1 MSGAL
6 LAIALVIL
14 GTRLFGLSHL
24 LTSGF
29 IRSALALAVVLIA
42 ALGRTTRFDSPW
54 RSADRTPLF
63 LAAIVARATA
73 RVAAWLLPV
82 GQWDSHGYHLPY
94 VNFALQDHATFGVP
108 DGAPDIS
115 TYPHAI
121 KLLVVALRA
130 LLPDDRLVDLAQI
143 PFAILAAIANA
154 GLSRKVGAH
163 RKAALGAG
171 AAWLVVP
178 GESARA
184 PSCSAASSRSA
195 SRRLRSPMPRS
206 RPRSSRSPCFAI
218 LGVPTTSSC
227 SASRCSAPRSSPAK
241 LWSPPRSST
250 PIRSGWAREIGPLH
264 LPGRNDLREILES
277 GAGAPHLRGPLWARV
292 FASLTSFTAP
302 PVCDMRYTRGLARS
316 SSPR

>member
-29 IRSALALAVVLIA
+29 LGSALALAVVLIA

-63 LAAIVARATA
+63 LAAIVALATA
-73 RVAAWLLPV
+73 LVAAWLLPV
-82 GQWDSHGYHLPY
+82 GQWDSLGYHLPY
-94 VNFALQDHATFGVP
+94 VNFALQDHATVGVP

-143 PFAILAAIANA
+143 PFAILAAIATA

-171 AAWLVVP
+171 AAWLGAAIFAGEALVTTALQHANPLWP
-178 GESARA
+178 GR
-184 PSCSAASSRSA
+184 
-195 SRRLRSPMPRS
+195 
-206 RPRSSRSPCFAI
+206 
-218 LGVPTTSSC
+218 
-227 SASRCSAPRSSPAK
+227 AK
-241 LWSPPRSST
+241 L
-250 PIRSGWAREIGPLH
+250 GPFTCQ
-264 LPGRNDLREILES
+264 
-277 GAGAPHLRGPLWARV
+277 GATI
-292 FASLTSFTAP
+292 F
-302 PVCDMRYTRGLARS
+302 ARS
-316 SSPR
+316 SSRALARHICADRSGPGFSRR